1 MFVPLPVDES
11 AEPRVVLVPQVIEA
25 RPDEELIERVHAL
38 QHVHPVGLSCLWN
51 KGGYSQITSHLSQ
64 MRSRSVL
71 LT

>member
-51 KGGYSQITSHLSQ
+51 KGGYTLK
-64 MRSRSVL
+64 
-71 LT
+71 